1 MIVPDR
7 YDTHE
12 SSFNLQF
19 IEKFDLVINLHKND
33 TGYKGIEWATE
44 REREKEKKKKR
55 VIVKRLMF
63 FF

>member
-1 MIVPDR
+1 MIVPDC

>member
-44 REREKEKKKKR
+44 REREKEKEKKGYSEEAN
-55 VIVKRLMF
+55 VF
-63 FF
+63 